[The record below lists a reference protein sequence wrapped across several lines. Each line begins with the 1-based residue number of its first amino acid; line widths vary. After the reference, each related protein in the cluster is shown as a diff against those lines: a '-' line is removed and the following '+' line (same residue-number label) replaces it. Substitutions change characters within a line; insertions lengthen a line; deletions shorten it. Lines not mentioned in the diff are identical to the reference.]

1 MLNRLMFKNAAS
13 YKKIAEPQLFFENQY
28 TNCVLY
34 YVKAEGLS
42 MKVGLIR
49 NWENRGIGLIY
60 RQFLPTAFHFPL
72 SSSNLSN
79 YFCNKQFGFG

>member
-42 MKVGLIR
+42 MKVELIR
-49 NWENRGIGLIY
+49 NWGNRVNLLTIPHNCFSLS
-60 RQFLPTAFHFPL
+60 AFFFQL
-72 SSSNLSN
+72 
-79 YFCNKQFGFG
+79 K

>member
-1 MLNRLMFKNAAS
+1 MLNRLMFKNATS

-42 MKVGLIR
+42 TES
-49 NWENRGIGLIY
+49 WTPAENTHV
-60 RQFLPTAFHFPL
+60 TA
-72 SSSNLSN
+72 
-79 YFCNKQFGFG
+79 